1 MAWNLS
7 GQLTEFCSCKLMCP
21 CWLGP
26 TPVPDQGWCSGAI
39 LYDIEQGQI
48 DGIDVGGSKV
58 VFAADWPGNF
68 FGGQGT
74 ARLYIDDQASP
85 DQRRELEAVFSGQKG
100 GLLEGLM
107 GAVIAQWLPAQT
119 VRIMVQRGATL
130 SLTVGTVGQVTLAP
144 LVDPAGR
151 PTTVQGTAAQAA
163 FQSASMQL
171 ASSQGTRW
179 SDPDLRAWE
188 GDSGTLHTFQWSA

>member
-1 MAWNLS
+1 MAWQVS

-58 VFAADWPGNF
+58 VLAADWPGNF
-68 FGGQGT
+68 FGGHGT
-74 ARLYIDDQASP
+74 ARLYLDDQASP
-85 DQRRELEAVFSGQKG
+85 DQRRELEAVFSRQRG

-107 GAVIAQWLPAQT
+107 GAVITQWLPAQT
-119 VRIMVQRGATL
+119 ARIVVQRGAPDD
-130 SLTVGTVGQVTLAP
+130 GARHRRP
-144 LVDPAGR
+144 GR
-151 PTTVQGTAAQAA
+151 VSERQYAARQ
-163 FQSASMQL
+163 
-171 ASSQGTRW
+171 
-179 SDPDLRAWE
+179 
-188 GDSGTLHTFQWSA
+188 

>member
-1 MAWNLS
+1 MIMGSAIRSHRVTLRPTVAQLFLVVLGKERVRASPAREEGDRSTASAVWEAQELSQRPCDREGGKAMAWNLS
-7 GQLTEFCSCKLMCP
+7 GQVTECWSCKLMCP

-74 ARLYIDDQASP
+74 A
-85 DQRRELEAVFSGQKG
+85 
-100 GLLEGLM
+100 
-107 GAVIAQWLPAQT
+107 
-119 VRIMVQRGATL
+119 
-130 SLTVGTVGQVTLAP
+130 
-144 LVDPAGR
+144 
-151 PTTVQGTAAQAA
+151 
-163 FQSASMQL
+163 
-171 ASSQGTRW
+171 
-179 SDPDLRAWE
+179 
-188 GDSGTLHTFQWSA
+188 

>member
-1 MAWNLS
+1 MAWNMS

-48 DGIDVGGSKV
+48 DEIDVGGRKV
-58 VFAADWPGNF
+58 VLAADWPGNF
-68 FGGQGT
+68 FGGHGT
-74 ARLYIDDQASP
+74 ARLYLDDQASP

-119 VRIMVQRGATL
+119 ARIVVQRGATL
-130 SLTVGTVGQVTLAP
+130 SITVGTVGQVTLAP
-144 LVDPAGR
+144 LVDPTGR

-163 FQSASMQL
+163 FLPPCPCSRGIIAL
-171 ASSQGTRW
+171 VADR
-179 SDPDLRAWE
+179 P
-188 GDSGTLHTFQWSA
+188 

>member
-1 MAWNLS
+1 M
-7 GQLTEFCSCKLMCP
+7 
-21 CWLGP
+21 
-26 TPVPDQGWCSGAI
+26 
-39 LYDIEQGQI
+39 
-48 DGIDVGGSKV
+48 
-58 VFAADWPGNF
+58 FAADWPGNF

-74 ARLYIDDQASP
+74 ARLYLDDQASP

-107 GAVIAQWLPAQT
+107 GAVITQWLPAQT
-119 VRIMVQRGATL
+119 ARIVVQRGATL
-130 SLTVGTVGQVTLAP
+130 SITVGTVGQATLAP

-179 SDPDLRAWE
+179 STRTC
-188 GDSGTLHTFQWSA
+188 GRGRGTLARCIRFSGPHSHKERAAETFRPERLTRQHTGLSTSILLSAHCPSPML

>member
-1 MAWNLS
+1 MAWQVS

-26 TPVPDQGWCSGAI
+26 TPAPDQGWCSGAI

-74 ARLYIDDQASP
+74 ARLYLDDQASP

-107 GAVIAQWLPAQT
+107 GAVITQWLPAQT
-119 VRIMVQRGATL
+119 ARIVVQRGAPDD
-130 SLTVGTVGQVTLAP
+130 GARHRRP
-144 LVDPAGR
+144 GR
-151 PTTVQGTAAQAA
+151 VSERQYAARQ
-163 FQSASMQL
+163 
-171 ASSQGTRW
+171 
-179 SDPDLRAWE
+179 
-188 GDSGTLHTFQWSA
+188 